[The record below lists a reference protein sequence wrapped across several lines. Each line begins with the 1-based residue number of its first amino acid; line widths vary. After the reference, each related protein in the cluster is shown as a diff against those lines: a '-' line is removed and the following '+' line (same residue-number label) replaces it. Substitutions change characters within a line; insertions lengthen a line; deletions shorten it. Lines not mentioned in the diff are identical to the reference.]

1 MCRTVANILSDFFAS
16 PLVSAAVFALGV
28 GAIGLWLA
36 AAWWTY
42 TDAGRRTESSVLA
55 ALAAGWIVVSTPFLL
70 PLSMAIYR
78 AARPQVAAADARAE
92 RLAINLS
99 EEAVA
104 ASCPQCASRIEP
116 GWLRCPRCTAWLAAP
131 CRACGQWTDPTFDI
145 CPLCGSEEH
154 LEPRVLAPTMLESM
168 ASGQATTA
176 GAEWPMAAVAA
187 STEVDQRGV
196 RIAASSSR
204 PRSYA
209 ASRDS
214 LSASS

>member
-1 MCRTVANILSDFFAS
+1 SSRGARGLAAAGGRFARSPRCLSAPSAPRETDLQARAARRWHAGHGRAPKVCRTVANILSDFFAS

-70 PLSMAIYR
+70 PLSLAIYR

-154 LEPRVLAPTMLESM
+154 
-168 ASGQATTA
+168 
-176 GAEWPMAAVAA
+176 
-187 STEVDQRGV
+187 
-196 RIAASSSR
+196 
-204 PRSYA
+204 
-209 ASRDS
+209 
-214 LSASS
+214 